1 MRNLKKRILLFAI
14 TICMAFCL
22 SACKNENES
31 VADTPA
37 TTTTQTEKITTTEP
51 TEVTTTE
58 ATTTEPTTTTEE
70 TTTEAT
76 TTETTTEE
84 TTEATTTLAPDT
96 VTTTTQP
103 EPQVPQF
110 VDSYSE
116 LGLDVDAVKSDIEML
131 KGFSDIPVIFVST
144 KDKKP
149 VVSLEEYLDCAVDVF
164 NCEDEYLIQGA
175 TAGIRVRGNSTAFY
189 GDVNQ
194 ILDNEVP
201 YRIKFDEKTSML
213 GLNDSAECKSWVLLK
228 ANWNLVMDYTA
239 FSMAEKI
246 IENYSSDSKMVLVFI
261 NSKYKGIY
269 VLCEQNQVNEN
280 RVDVFEPEKN
290 YQGTDI
296 GYYLELNNYAADDED
311 PYFTVTYEYA
321 TVEDLEG
328 TRREFVPAEY
338 SIKNDIYSD
347 NQKRFIEKYVSNV
360 FKIMYYACEKNTY
373 YALDK
378 NYNLVN
384 SDYSNAYDCI
394 NAVADIDSIVN
405 MYILYELVHDND
417 CGEGSFYMCVD
428 FSKDSNY
435 KKLTFISPWDF
446 NWAYDGNPT
455 HKYYAAAFNDMS
467 FVNKYGDRTNPWF
480 VLLNTEDWFVD
491 LVKARWN
498 EIGANTILNVL
509 SDIEAELEAN
519 RDDFSLTAE
528 WQVGSAMDLLKW
540 VRNRVNWLDTEW

>member
-1 MRNLKKRILLFAI
+1 MKNLKKRILLFAI
-14 TICMAFCL
+14 TLCMAFCL

-37 TTTTQTEKITTTEP
+37 TTTTQKEEITTTEP

-103 EPQVPQF
+103 EPEVPQF
-110 VDSYSE
+110 VDSYSS

-201 YRIKFDEKTSML
+201 YRIKFDEKTSVL
-213 GLNDSAECKSWVLLK
+213 GLNDNAECKSWVLLK
-228 ANWNLVMDYTA
+228 ANWNLVMDYIA

-246 IENYSSDSKMVLVFI
+246 IEKAKESDVPVHKDDRLAQSLSKLEIGDYIPKELYQVVAEVREHFADLAYETIIQRNIRLGEAPSHGKPIMLYDAAATGAINY
-261 NSKYKGIY
+261 
-269 VLCEQNQVNEN
+269 
-280 RVDVFEPEKN
+280 
-290 YQGTDI
+290 
-296 GYYLELNNYAADDED
+296 LNLA
-311 PYFTVTYEYA
+311 
-321 TVEDLEG
+321 
-328 TRREFVPAEY
+328 REFLKRNRKT
-338 SIKNDIYSD
+338 KND
-347 NQKRFIEKYVSNV
+347 K
-360 FKIMYYACEKNTY
+360 
-373 YALDK
+373 
-378 NYNLVN
+378 
-384 SDYSNAYDCI
+384 
-394 NAVADIDSIVN
+394 
-405 MYILYELVHDND
+405 
-417 CGEGSFYMCVD
+417 
-428 FSKDSNY
+428 
-435 KKLTFISPWDF
+435 
-446 NWAYDGNPT
+446 
-455 HKYYAAAFNDMS
+455 
-467 FVNKYGDRTNPWF
+467 
-480 VLLNTEDWFVD
+480 
-491 LVKARWN
+491 
-498 EIGANTILNVL
+498 
-509 SDIEAELEAN
+509 
-519 RDDFSLTAE
+519 
-528 WQVGSAMDLLKW
+528 
-540 VRNRVNWLDTEW
+540 